1 MDDIQ
6 QASGARM
13 SESMSQT
20 GIVRIAWDG
29 RLDAERN
36 YLYYAALSDRFRRV
50 HQLLVAAVA
59 AASFLAGSS
68 FVIDTLPAWTSAALS
83 MVASGLALA
92 LITLDP
98 SMKSA
103 KAESAKQHFKS
114 ISDEWKYL
122 WWHQYDPDTETKAR
136 MLEMRYISGPEVPV
150 AIDDKLNHQCHDKA
164 IAIVEAE
171 YSGQSA

>member
-1 MDDIQ
+1 MAEPIS
-6 QASGARM
+6 QA
-13 SESMSQT
+13 
-20 GIVRIAWDG
+20 GIAQIAWDG

-36 YLYYAALSDRFRRV
+36 YLYYAALTDRYRRQ

-68 FVIDTLPAWTSAALS
+68 FVIDILPVWTSAVLS
-83 MVASGLALA
+83 MLASGLALA

-122 WWHQYDPDTETKAR
+122 WWHQYDPDVEDKAR
-136 MLEMRYISGPEVPV
+136 MLEVRTMSGPEVPV
-150 AIDDKLNHQCHDKA
+150 AVDDKLNNKCHDRA
-164 IAIVEAE
+164 IAIVGAE
-171 YSGQSA
+171 YSVQSA

>member
-1 MDDIQ
+1 
-6 QASGARM
+6 M
-13 SESMSQT
+13 SPA
-20 GIVRIAWDG
+20 GIAQIAWDG

-36 YLYYAALSDRFRRV
+36 YLYYAALTDRYRRQ

-68 FVIDTLPAWTSAALS
+68 FVIDILPVWTSAALS
-83 MVASGLALA
+83 MLASVLALA
-92 LITLDP
+92 LITIDP

-122 WWHQYDPDTETKAR
+122 WWRQHDPDAETKAR
-136 MLEMRYISGPEVPV
+136 MLEVRTMSGPEVPV
-150 AIDDKLNHQCHDKA
+150 AINDKLNNKCHDRA
-164 IAIVEAE
+164 IEIVRAE
-171 YSGQSA
+171 YSVQSA

>member
-1 MDDIQ
+1 MAEPIS
-6 QASGARM
+6 QA
-13 SESMSQT
+13 
-20 GIVRIAWDG
+20 GITQIVWDG
-29 RLDAERN
+29 RLDAERH
-36 YLYYAALSDRFRRV
+36 YLYYAALTDRYRRL
-50 HQLLVAAVA
+50 HQWLIAAVA

-68 FVIDTLPAWTSAALS
+68 FVIDVLPVWTSAVLS
-83 MVASGLALA
+83 MLASGLALA

-122 WWHQYDPDTETKAR
+122 WWHQYDPDVEAKAR
-136 MLEMRYISGPEVPV
+136 MLEMRTMSGPEVPV
-150 AIDDKLNHQCHDKA
+150 SIDDKLNHQCQDKA
-164 IAIVEAE
+164 IALVTAE